1 MKKSQCVYWQDEYG
15 RNLQPCRTREEKES
29 CLFSR
34 HYIYM
39 SVNQNAQA
47 MNEMSLN
54 QEGRHHRTNG
64 KSSWEHKSMD
74 VRVKRGQDGLKEA

>member
-1 MKKSQCVYWQDEYG
+1 M
-15 RNLQPCRTREEKES
+15 REEKES

-54 QEGRHHRTNG
+54 QEGDIIAPIGRA
-64 KSSWEHKSMD
+64 
-74 VRVKRGQDGLKEA
+74 RGNIKAWMFASRGARWPERGIVVALS